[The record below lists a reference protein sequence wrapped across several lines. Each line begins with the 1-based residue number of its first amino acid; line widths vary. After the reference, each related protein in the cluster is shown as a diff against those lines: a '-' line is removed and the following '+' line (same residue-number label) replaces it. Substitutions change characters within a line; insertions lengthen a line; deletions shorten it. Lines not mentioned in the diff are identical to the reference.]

1 MRLALIDY
9 LREWGPAEQIE
20 HLQKSVTRDL
30 LAFEVKHAV
39 VPVQV
44 FACTHTRTHA
54 HIRTHAHM
62 HAHEGTHAHTCTRMH
77 RVPVQ
82 PFAKR
87 LDKFFHDG
95 LLRAAPR
102 PAPPTPASL
111 AEELRSA
118 GGALLCHARS
128 LPAELPARLLR
139 LGSEL
144 KRLGLDLESIESGML
159 RAGLPARLWRMRVG
173 LERRLSLTL
182 DGLRTVSAQLL
193 AVGEVVA
200 PTWLRLWARARTKG
214 AYSTDNIY

>member
-44 FACTHTRTHA
+44 FACTHTHTHA

-62 HAHEGTHAHTCTRMH
+62 HAHEGTHAHTCTRMNC
-77 RVPVQ
+77 VPVQ

-118 GGALLCHARS
+118 GAALLCHARS
-128 LPAELPARLLR
+128 LPTELPARLLR

-159 RAGLPARLWRMRVG
+159 RAGLPARLWRIRVG

-182 DGLRTVSAQLL
+182 DGLRTVSARLL
-193 AVGEVVA
+193 AVQT
-200 PTWLRLWARARTKG
+200 PTWLRLWARARSKAT
-214 AYSTDNIY
+214 YDNIY